1 MYKLYPKCLFYIEL
15 HVQLHIAT
23 IDVERFALLNVRG
36 FKPTKVFAQ
45 HTFALTSLAKSAY
58 YLV

>member
-1 MYKLYPKCLFYIEL
+1 MYKPYPKCLVYIEL

-23 IDVERFALLNVRG
+23 IDVERFALLNVHS

-45 HTFALTSLAKSAY
+45 HTFALTWPKVLII
-58 YLV
+58 